1 MSAALLDVLVGVGGA
16 VLGVVA
22 PAAVAGAVERARRLF
37 LSLVDV
43 DRAEATIAAPFSPRG
58 VR

>member
-1 MSAALLDVLVGVGGA
+1 VSAALLDVLAGVGGA

-22 PAAVAGAVERARRLF
+22 PAAVVGAVERALPLF
-37 LSLVDV
+37 LSLAGV
-43 DRAEATIAAPFSPRG
+43 DRAEATIAAPYSPRG